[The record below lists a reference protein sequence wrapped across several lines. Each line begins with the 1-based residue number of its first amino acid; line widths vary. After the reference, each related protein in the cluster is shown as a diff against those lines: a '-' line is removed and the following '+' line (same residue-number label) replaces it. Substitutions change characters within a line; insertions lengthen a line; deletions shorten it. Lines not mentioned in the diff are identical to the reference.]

1 MDIYNDL
8 VGVQVQKAVGNM
20 SWSRSLL
27 KAHISE
33 LCRSFVETSL
43 SYMSDKTYASC
54 RKNEFNRFSECKK
67 CKLKSEMQE
76 KNLLKWIFI
85 MI

>member
-1 MDIYNDL
+1 VLAAFFN
-8 VGVQVQKAVGNM
+8 VGNM